1 MRKMPFSTWGDSRL
15 YFSGSDSLYTLKEMN
30 IAFILNPGYT
40 LILKNGKKYSTM
52 KTLLTL
58 LTIITALNSCTPN
71 HKVVYANYTG
81 EQADSIVN
89 IIDNTALEMQNI
101 EK

>member
-1 MRKMPFSTWGDSRL
+1 MI
-15 YFSGSDSLYTLKEMN
+15 
-30 IAFILNPGYT
+30 IAFILNPGDT
-40 LILKNGKKYSTM
+40 LILKNGKKNSTM

-71 HKVVYANYTG
+71 HKVVYANYTR

-89 IIDNTALEMQNI
+89 LIDNTALEMQNI

>member
-1 MRKMPFSTWGDSRL
+1 
-15 YFSGSDSLYTLKEMN
+15 
-30 IAFILNPGYT
+30 
-40 LILKNGKKYSTM
+40 M

-71 HKVVYANYTG
+71 HKVVYANYTR

-89 IIDNTALEMQNI
+89 LIDNTALEMQNI
-101 EK
+101 EKWIAFKYNRISKKQANILIRVCSICITTEK

>member
-1 MRKMPFSTWGDSRL
+1 
-15 YFSGSDSLYTLKEMN
+15 
-30 IAFILNPGYT
+30 
-40 LILKNGKKYSTM
+40 M

-71 HKVVYANYTG
+71 HKVVYANYTR
-81 EQADSIVN
+81 EQADSIVTL
-89 IIDNTALEMQNI
+89 IDNTALEMQNI